1 MQLLNVNELI
11 PHKKNGFFF
20 DDIEGEPW
28 IAFLESIETSGVIEP
43 IIATQDKVIVS
54 GHQRIRAC
62 KALGIDKV
70 WTDIR
75 TFDSEDEILKQL
87 IETNIRQRGVGNT
100 NAVKLGRCIAELE
113 RIYGIR
119 NGGDHGNQYTK
130 ADGHNVQLAKTQ
142 DDLAKELEMS
152 KKQMSRFKSLTDLIP
167 ELQDAVQS
175 GQITATTA
183 MGFVKKLSPEE
194 QAQLAE
200 QISGKEKVTGSE
212 VQQYID
218 ELKAA
223 REENAKLRTAISE
236 QGARNAE
243 LQHKLENRPQARVE
257 IKEVEVPP
265 ADYKTV
271 KAKAKEADDWKAN
284 YDRAVKEKQSAVSE
298 TLELKSR
305 IRAMENQTAEAKTQ
319 FKLEEDSEYFAI
331 RVYDFIKKN
340 GGYVWIFD
348 KINELPEEKRQN
360 FVKAICA
367 LDAFTKQMTENIG
380 EYVDG

>member
-62 KALGIDKV
+62 KALGIEKV

-113 RIYGIR
+113 RIYGIKNGRPEKAAR
-119 NGGDHGNQYTK
+119 NEP
-130 ADGHNVQLAKTQ
+130 VFTQ
-142 DDLAKELEMS
+142 DNLAEQLDIS
-152 KKQMSRFKSLTDLIP
+152 KAQLKRYKSLTDLIP

-243 LQHKLENRPQARVE
+243 LQHKLENRPPARVE

-305 IRAMENQTAEAKTQ
+305 IRAMENKTAEAKTQ